1 VTAGKF
7 ITLEGIE
14 GAGKSTLAR
23 ALQQRLTE
31 RGIGVLLTREP
42 GGTPLAERMRALLL
56 ERGGE
61 TIDATAEL
69 LLMFAARAVHL
80 ANAVRPA
87 LAAGRWVICDR
98 FTDASYAYQGGGRGV
113 DTALLDQLA
122 AAVHP
127 DLWPARTLLLD
138 LPVETGLARARQ
150 RAGAADRF
158 ETEQR
163 AFFERVRASYL
174 ARAREHGQR
183 IRVID
188 ASVPE
193 SQLGAAGWSA
203 IADLL
208 TAVPPG
214 APS

>member
-1 VTAGKF
+1 MTAGNF

-23 ALQQRLTE
+23 ALQQQLE
-31 RGIGVLLTREP
+31 RRGVDVLLTREP

-56 ERGGE
+56 EPGDEAMG
-61 TIDATAEL
+61 ATAET
-69 LLMFAARAVHL
+69 LLMFAARAIHL

-98 FTDASYAYQGGGRGV
+98 FTDASYAYQGAGRGV
-113 DTALLDQLA
+113 PTTLLDQLA
-122 AAVHP
+122 AAVHA

-138 LPVETGLARARQ
+138 LPVEQGLARARQ
-150 RAGAADRF
+150 RASGADRF
-158 ETEQR
+158 ESEQR

-174 ARAREHGQR
+174 QRARDHADR

-188 ASVPE
+188 SGAALDTV
-193 SQLGAAGWSA
+193 GAAGWAA

-208 TAVPPG
+208 PA
-214 APS
+214 ARA